1 MHIGYSSLK
10 QLITEIKTITDCP
23 RSQLHSLATICS
35 NILKKYNQKPCSI
48 KLEIQVSAYCA
59 IGIAIDDINDVN
71 DIDSIVNMNFEL
83 SEQVAASTDLDSCP
97 VIAVFVPKLIK

>member
-1 MHIGYSSLK
+1 MIGYSSLK

-59 IGIAIDDINDVN
+59 ISVVIDDITDGD
-71 DIDSIVNMNFEL
+71 DIDKIVNMNFEL

-97 VIAVFVPKLIK
+97 VIAVFHPKLIK

>member
-10 QLITEIKTITDCP
+10 QLITEIKTITGCP

-48 KLEIQVSAYCA
+48 KLEILSGAYCA
-59 IGIAIDDINDVN
+59 ISIAIDDINDVN

-97 VIAVFVPKLIK
+97 VIAVFTPKFIK

>member
-1 MHIGYSSLK
+1 MIGYSSLK

-48 KLEIQVSAYCA
+48 KLEIQAGIYCA
-59 IGIAIDDINDVN
+59 ISIAIDDINDVN

-97 VIAVFVPKLIK
+97 VIAVFHPKLIK

>member
-59 IGIAIDDINDVN
+59 ISIAIGDVN

-83 SEQVAASTDLDSCP
+83 SEQVAASADLDSCP
-97 VIAVFVPKLIK
+97 LIAVFVQKLIKWH

>member
-1 MHIGYSSLK
+1 MIGYSSLK

-35 NILKKYNQKPCSI
+35 NIQKKYNQKPCSI
-48 KLEIQVSAYCA
+48 KLEIQAGVYCA
-59 IGIAIDDINDVN
+59 ISIAIDDIND
-71 DIDSIVNMNFEL
+71 IDDIVNMNFEL

-97 VIAVFVPKLIK
+97 VIAVFAPKFIK

>member
-10 QLITEIKTITDCP
+10 QLITEIKTITGCP

-48 KLEIQVSAYCA
+48 KLEILSGAYCA
-59 IGIAIDDINDVN
+59 ISIAIDDINDVN

-83 SEQVAASTDLDSCP
+83 SKQVVANANLDSCP
-97 VIAVFVPKLIK
+97 VIAVFTPKFIK